1 MSGFALWASG
11 FCTASAMWNIATDRY
26 EWSVILILLAILN
39 LWLGI
44 KD

>member
-1 MSGFALWASG
+1 MSGFGIWVSG
-11 FCTASAMWNIATDRY
+11 FCAAGAMWNIVTDQY
-26 EWSVILILLAILN
+26 ELGVILILLAILN

>member
-1 MSGFALWASG
+1 MIGFSVWASG
-11 FCTASAMWNIATDRY
+11 FCTALAMWNLALKQY
-26 EWSVILILLAILN
+26 KQSAILILLAILN

>member
-11 FCTASAMWNIATDRY
+11 FCAAGAMWNIVTDQY
-26 EWSVILILLAILN
+26 ELGVILILLAILN

>member
-1 MSGFALWASG
+1 MSGFGIWGSG
-11 FCTASAMWNIATDRY
+11 FCAAGAMWNIVTDQY
-26 EWSVILILLAILN
+26 ELGVILILLAILN